1 MRGGK
6 RGPERVTGQEGERM
20 EKVKGMTDL
29 QFETFLRMIRQVLDG
44 CRDLDE
50 AKQRIDELLKET

>member
-1 MRGGK
+1 
-6 RGPERVTGQEGERM
+6 M
-20 EKVKGMTDL
+20 EKENGGMTDL
-29 QFETFLRMIRQVLDG
+29 QFATFLRMIRQVLDG

>member
-1 MRGGK
+1 
-6 RGPERVTGQEGERM
+6 M

-29 QFETFLRMIRQVLDG
+29 QFATFLRMIRQILDG

-50 AKQRIDELLKET
+50 AKQKIDDLLKEA